1 MSISDFIRTEQP
13 ISMSSDTVR
22 IDKWLWA
29 ARFFKTR
36 TLATVAVDGGKVRL
50 NGDRIKPSR
59 NVQVGDV
66 LDIDNGA
73 TEWQVV
79 VAGLSDVRSAAPIA
93 QTLYR
98 ETEAGIAKR
107 QKDTEQRKYFHEPGA
122 DIKGR
127 PTKRD
132 RRQLTR
138 TKS

>member
-1 MSISDFIRTEQP
+1 
-13 ISMSSDTVR
+13 MSSETIR

-36 TLATVAVDGGKVRL
+36 SLATAAVDGGKVQL
-50 NGDRIKPSR
+50 NGDRVKPSR
-59 NVQVGDV
+59 NVKVGDT

-79 VAGLSDVRSAAPIA
+79 IAALSEVRSAAPIA
-93 QTLYR
+93 QTLYS
-98 ETEAGIAKR
+98 ETEASIARR
-107 QKDTEQRKYFHEPGA
+107 QKEAEQKKYFREPGA
-122 DIKGR
+122 DIRGR

-132 RRQLTR
+132 RRQLGR

>member
-1 MSISDFIRTEQP
+1 
-13 ISMSSDTVR
+13 MSSELIR

-36 TLATVAVDGGKVRL
+36 TLATAAVDNGKVRL
-50 NGDRIKPSR
+50 NGERVKPSR
-59 NVQVGDV
+59 NVKLGDT

-79 VAGLSDVRSAAPIA
+79 IAGLSDVRSAAPVA

-98 ETEAGIAKR
+98 ETEASVMKR
-107 QKDTEQRKYFHEPGA
+107 EKEAEQKKYFREPGA
-122 DIKGR
+122 GIKGR

-132 RRQLTR
+132 RRELTR